1 MSLEN
6 YYEPREHIKIA
17 RDKILTPNEIMAGML
32 AIERYTGNVFLV
44 PKVLAYNPDNQK
56 GKPANTPAIAV
67 VPTGQDN
74 FINVKDLIPLHISD
88 LFHE

>member
-1 MSLEN
+1 MALEN
-6 YYEPREHIKIA
+6 YYEPREHIEVA
-17 RDKILTPNEIMAGML
+17 YDKILNPNEIKAGML

-44 PKVLAYNPDNQK
+44 SKVLAYNPENQK
-56 GKPANTPAIAV
+56 GQLANKPTLAV

-74 FINVKDLIPLHISD
+74 FIDVNDLIPLHISN